1 MKAEYSLKDFRGVMI
16 NPFYD
21 KLNTEVVVPIRKE
34 VYQVFV
40 NIAKQN
46 DEEPENLMRRC
57 LADYAKKFQEHE

>member
-1 MKAEYSLKDFRGVMI
+1 MKAEYSLKDFRGAMI

-34 VYQVFV
+34 VYQIFAD
-40 NIAKQN
+40 IAKQN

-57 LADYAKKFQEHE
+57 LADYAKKFQEQ

>member
-34 VYQVFV
+34 VYQIFV
-40 NIAKQN
+40 DIAKQN

-57 LADYAKKFQEHE
+57 LTDYAKKFQEDE